1 MIFQETAAQFEN
13 SGGGT
18 DDFKRLYKDAFEL
31 MKTDSENAGL
41 YFVVGVAAHAYVMR
55 YEDQAVTTELA
66 ESAKA
71 TLVGFCQKI
80 CQALA
85 SEPAKRLSLLGE
97 IANEYQ
103 FRVTSF

>member
-1 MIFQETAAQFEN
+1 MNFQDSAAQFER

-31 MKTDSENAGL
+31 MKSDAANAGL
-41 YFVVGVAAHAYVMR
+41 YFVIGVAAHAYVIR

-71 TLVGFCQKI
+71 TLVGFCRKI
-80 CQALA
+80 CTALA
-85 SEPAKRLSLLGE
+85 ADPTTRLTLLGE
-97 IANEYQ
+97 VASDYQ
-103 FRVTSF
+103 FRVTTF